1 VWHNANDVGYTYVR
15 DMKREDYGPVK
26 LKIAKCKDN
35 HLPKTQT
42 RANAG
47 TVFSG
52 GVSSGAS
59 ASTTIVSP
67 PLFSR
72 KEEREMERV

>member
-1 VWHNANDVGYTYVR
+1 
-15 DMKREDYGPVK
+15 MKREDYGPVK
-26 LKIAKCKDN
+26 LKIAKCKDD

-59 ASTTIVSP
+59 ASTTIVVAAPLLQKGRKGNGEGLKAVTISP
-67 PLFSR
+67 CF
-72 KEEREMERV
+72 KYM